1 MALRNIVTEGD
12 ELLRKKSRQVTE
24 INERICTL
32 LDDLADT
39 MYYENRGI
47 GLAAVQVGVLRRVF
61 VVDVGDEHGLIEFI
75 NPEII
80 ETSGNQVYC
89 EGCLSVPGR
98 NANVNRPAK
107 IKIRA
112 TNRHGEEFELEAEG
126 ILAIC
131 ICHEFD
137 HFEGILFIDKAIDGE
152 IIEAG
157 SDE

>member
-24 INERICTL
+24 INERIFTL
-32 LDDLADT
+32 LDDLEDT
-39 MYYENRGI
+39 MYFEIRGI

-137 HFEGILFIDKAIDGE
+137 HLEGILFIDKAIDGE

>member
-126 ILAIC
+126 IRAIC
-131 ICHEFD
+131 ICHEVD
-137 HFEGILFIDKAIDGE
+137 HLEGILFIDKAIDGE

>member
-61 VVDVGDEHGLIEFI
+61 VVVVGDEHGLIEFI

-137 HFEGILFIDKAIDGE
+137 HLEGILFIDKAIDGE

>member
-1 MALRNIVTEGD
+1 
-12 ELLRKKSRQVTE
+12 
-24 INERICTL
+24 

-137 HFEGILFIDKAIDGE
+137 HLEGILFIDKAIDGE

>member
-1 MALRNIVTEGD
+1 MALRSIVTEGD

-112 TNRHGEEFELEAEG
+112 TIDMEKSLSLKLKEFLPFVFVMNL
-126 ILAIC
+126 ITS
-131 ICHEFD
+131 
-137 HFEGILFIDKAIDGE
+137 KAYCLLIRP
-152 IIEAG
+152 
-157 SDE
+157 

>member
-80 ETSGNQVYC
+80 ETSGNQVSC

-137 HFEGILFIDKAIDGE
+137 HLEGILFIDKAIDGE

>member
-24 INERICTL
+24 INERIFTL

-137 HFEGILFIDKAIDGE
+137 HLEGILFIDKAIDGE

>member
-112 TNRHGEEFELEAEG
+112 TNRHGEEFEHEAEG

-137 HFEGILFIDKAIDGE
+137 HLEGILFIDKAIDGE